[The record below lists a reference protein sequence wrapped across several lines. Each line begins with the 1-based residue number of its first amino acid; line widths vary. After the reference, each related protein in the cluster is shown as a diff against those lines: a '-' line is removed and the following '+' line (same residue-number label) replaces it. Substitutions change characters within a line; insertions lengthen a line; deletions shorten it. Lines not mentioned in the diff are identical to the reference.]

1 MSNQSLVTAIDHCS
15 VIVDDTQKALEFY
28 CGILGLERDDSR
40 PEMSYPGA
48 WLNIGSGQGRGQIHL
63 LELPNPD
70 PVNGRPAH
78 GGRDRHVA
86 LRVSDIDLIAR
97 SLEQNGFEFSMSKS
111 GRKALFCRDHDGNA
125 VELVQK

>member
-15 VIVDDTQKALEFY
+15 VIVHDTQKALEFY
-28 CGILGLERDDSR
+28 CGILGLELDHGR
-40 PEMSYPGA
+40 PEMPYAGA
-48 WLNIGSGQGRGQIHL
+48 WLNAGGGQIHL

-70 PVNGRPAH
+70 PVTGRPAH

-86 LRVSDIDLIAR
+86 LRVSDIDAIA
-97 SLEQNGFEFSMSKS
+97 SLLEQNGFEYSMSKS
-111 GRKALFCRDHDGNA
+111 GRKALFCRDRDGNA